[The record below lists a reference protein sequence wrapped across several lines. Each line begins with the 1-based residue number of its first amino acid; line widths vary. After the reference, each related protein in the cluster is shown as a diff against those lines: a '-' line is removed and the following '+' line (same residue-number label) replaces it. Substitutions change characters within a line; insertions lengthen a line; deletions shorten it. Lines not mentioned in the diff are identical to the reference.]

1 MSLVRIKT
9 KGQVTLPASIRL
21 QAKLKV
27 GDFLE
32 VKQKKGKIVMTPQ
45 AVIDLSGFPNANDE
59 YTPRQRK
66 IIDRRLAKAMND
78 PRPSYGPFETAEE
91 GIKFLHDYVKRS
103 RKKRAKK

>member
-32 VKQKKGKIVMTPQ
+32 VKQQKGKIILTPQ
-45 AVIDLSGFPNANDE
+45 AIIDLSDFPNADDE
-59 YTPRQRK
+59 YTPAQRK
-66 IIDRRLAKAMND
+66 IIDRRLAKALKD
-78 PRPSYGPFETAEE
+78 PRPPYGPFETAEE
-91 GIKFLHDYVKRS
+91 GIKFLHNFVKKS
-103 RKKRAKK
+103 RKKKTKR